1 MTTVSGFNDRSKGK
15 WIVFPP
21 KNEDTPNHLRDW
33 TRVRHTAKGS
43 KWGPFTDILAGTEE
57 LGDFLNPTDY
67 SESWT
72 VKFDD

>member
-1 MTTVSGFNDRSKGK
+1 MTVSGFKDRSKGK

-43 KWGPFTDILAGTEE
+43 EWGPFRD
-57 LGDFLNPTDY
+57 
-67 SESWT
+67 
-72 VKFDD
+72 